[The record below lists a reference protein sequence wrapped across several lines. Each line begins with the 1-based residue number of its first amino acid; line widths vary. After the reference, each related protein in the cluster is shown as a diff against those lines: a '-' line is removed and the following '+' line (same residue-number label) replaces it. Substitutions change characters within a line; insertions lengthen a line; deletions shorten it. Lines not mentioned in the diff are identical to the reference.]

1 MFITFMLINVLTE
14 YHVFNCYYG
23 VNVREARAFLVFILH
38 AKKPKQL

>member
-38 AKKPKQL
+38 AKKTKQL